1 MGLGFVLGIMITAMS
16 LEVLTLKYTN
26 SFYGLMIAALCASV
40 MWKRTDET
48 DEQEGKVQDDGDF

>member
-1 MGLGFVLGIMITAMS
+1 LGIMITAIS

-40 MWKRTDET
+40 LWKRTVDNE
-48 DEQEGKVQDDGDF
+48 